1 MTTAQNRLNGEH
13 QVIIE
18 QVFPDSP
25 AAQLGI
31 QVGDIFTHYD
41 QQPILGRSQFIQGR
55 AKEPA
60 DGAAK
65 ELTVLRDGK
74 SLTFQLKPGKIGAV
88 LEEKLKSEP

>member
-1 MTTAQNRLNGEH
+1 VK
-13 QVIIE
+13 QVLL
-18 QVFPDSP
+18 DSR

-31 QVGDIFTHYD
+31 QVGDIFTYYD
-41 QQPILGRSQFIQGR
+41 QQPILGTDQFIQGR
-55 AKEPA
+55 
-60 DGAAK
+60 AK

>member
-1 MTTAQNRLNGEH
+1 VK
-13 QVIIE
+13 QVI
-18 QVFPDSP
+18 PDSR